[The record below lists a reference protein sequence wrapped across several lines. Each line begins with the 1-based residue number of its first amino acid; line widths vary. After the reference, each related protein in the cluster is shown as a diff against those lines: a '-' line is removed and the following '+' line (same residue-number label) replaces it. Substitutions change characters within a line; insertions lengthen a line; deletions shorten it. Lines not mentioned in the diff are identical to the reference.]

1 MKMKYT
7 IMYTNTIL
15 LAIIAR
21 LPPRLYIC
29 ISAHW
34 VSAAIKCGWMWG
46 HIAIV
51 SPPLI
56 SWIICLPAPANRG
69 PVLGQ
74 LGGAPPMRAESVGYN
89 TGQWRH
95 SDLMAATIITDE
107 ELTSTYRIRNYFNPL
122 HSTIS
127 VFSLIHETYI
137 VSNYCF
143 SRQRHIISNLEI
155 FSSWIL
161 QTMWP

>member
-1 MKMKYT
+1 MAGSRRSRT
-7 IMYTNTIL
+7 WNL
-15 LAIIAR
+15 HSCSN
-21 LPPRLYIC
+21 PV
-29 ISAHW
+29 ISVHW
-34 VSAAIKCGWMWG
+34 VTAAIKCGWMWG

-69 PVLGQ
+69 PVLTQ

-89 TGQWRH
+89 TGQCRH

-122 HSTIS
+122 HTTASEDGILS
-127 VFSLIHETYI
+127 YLWNVHIFKLLFFKAETHYFEFGNI
-137 VSNYCF
+137 
-143 SRQRHIISNLEI
+143 
-155 FSSWIL
+155 
-161 QTMWP
+161 

>member
-1 MKMKYT
+1 
-7 IMYTNTIL
+7 
-15 LAIIAR
+15 
-21 LPPRLYIC
+21 
-29 ISAHW
+29 
-34 VSAAIKCGWMWG
+34 MWS

-56 SWIICLPAPANRG
+56 SWIICLLAPANRR

-74 LGGAPPMRAESVGYN
+74 LGGSRPMRGESVGYN
-89 TGQWRH
+89 TGQCRH

-127 VFSLIHETYI
+127 VSSLIHETYI

-143 SRQRHIISNLEI
+143 QGRDTLFRIWKYLVHEFCKPCDHSALPLWPFCIELWNKIWSGVNNIKSTNL
-155 FSSWIL
+155 L
-161 QTMWP
+161 N